1 MSVMTGDG
9 PDAGWSGDCMNTGS
23 VNWEEAIHQAR
34 FDIEQ
39 NLWHRFAFSARIGRS
54 PERGGAI
61 NSATLLVML
70 IEMQGELV

>member
-9 PDAGWSGDCMNTGS
+9 PDTGWSGDCMNTGS

-39 NLWHRFAFSARIGRS
+39 NLWHRYASTARIRRS
-54 PERGGAI
+54 PEMGGAI

-70 IEMQGELV
+70 IEILDELI